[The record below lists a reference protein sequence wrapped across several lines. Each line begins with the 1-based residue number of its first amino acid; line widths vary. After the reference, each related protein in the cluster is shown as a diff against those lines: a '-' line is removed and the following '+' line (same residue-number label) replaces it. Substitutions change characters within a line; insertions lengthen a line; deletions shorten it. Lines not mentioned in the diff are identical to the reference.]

1 MHKTGVSGVRLGSTH
16 SLRLVRNGTSL
27 GTSGEKRPILQAEK
41 RPDLAVVF
49 RNDEP
54 RREAQYPN
62 GWILLAHISPAAT
75 FPQPYGLP

>member
-1 MHKTGVSGVRLGSTH
+1 MDVAFYSEHLKNWVS
-16 SLRLVRNGTSL
+16 
-27 GTSGEKRPILQAEK
+27 EKRPITQAEK

-75 FPQPYGLP
+75 FPQPYRLP

>member
-1 MHKTGVSGVRLGSTH
+1 M
-16 SLRLVRNGTSL
+16 
-27 GTSGEKRPILQAEK
+27 QAEK

-75 FPQPYGLP
+75 FPQPYRLP